1 MRAGVPWVALFTMNP
16 ALVLLLTIVVSTAVA
31 LGLRARS
38 GRLAAA
44 TRPTPDF
51 DAEELAHLGG
61 VPGERATLLQFAS
74 AFCQP
79 CRATRRILSD
89 VAELVDGVRH
99 VEVDAESH
107 LDAVRRHGIF
117 RTPTT
122 FILDAGGH
130 VVVRATG
137 QPRKADVLAAVGR
150 AVEQSTTPLRHT

>member
-1 MRAGVPWVALFTMNP
+1 MSPPW
-16 ALVLLLTIVVSTAVA
+16 VLLLTVVASTA
-31 LGLRARS
+31 LGLWLRARS
-38 GRLAAA
+38 GRLASADVATPAFNAA
-44 TRPTPDF
+44 
-51 DAEELAHLGG
+51 ELARLGG
-61 VPGERATLLQFAS
+61 APGERATLVQFAS

-79 CRATRRILSD
+79 CRATRQILSD
-89 VAELVDGVRH
+89 VAATVDGVGY

-122 FILDAGGH
+122 LVLDRTGH

-150 AVEQSTTPLRHT
+150 AIDESTTPLRHT

>member
-1 MRAGVPWVALFTMNP
+1 MSPPSV
-16 ALVLLLTIVVSTAVA
+16 LVLTLVASTA
-31 LGLRARS
+31 LGLWLRVRS

-44 TRPTPDF
+44 APAAPPF
-51 DAEELAHLGG
+51 DAEELARLGG
-61 VPGERATLLQFAS
+61 SPGERATLVQFAS

-79 CRATRRILSD
+79 CRATRQILGD
-89 VAELVDGVRH
+89 VAATVEGVGY

-107 LDAVRRHGIF
+107 LDAVRRHAIF

-122 FILDAGGH
+122 LVLDRAGH

-150 AVEQSTTPLRHT
+150 AIDGSTTPQRHT